1 VRTWLFAI
9 ARKQCLKAIR
19 NRRRRRRLEQDQR
32 QTIAATA
39 HRDPPVPPSED
50 PEALVQLV
58 SQGLRRLDKAERALL
73 MMRYDTG
80 LPIADM
86 ADILGISVAT
96 VRRRLAAALQ
106 RLRGV
111 LHRDA

>member
-1 VRTWLFAI
+1 MDWE
-9 ARKQCLKAIR
+9 
-19 NRRRRRRLEQDQR
+19 RLRVYDEAVYHHLMTGDFR
-32 QTIAATA
+32 AAL
-39 HRDPPVPPSED
+39 
-50 PEALVQLV
+50 EALVRHV

-106 RLRGV
+106 RLREV
-111 LHRDA
+111 MHRDA